1 MMLNYKYQQ
10 LSQTIKILIFID
22 PTSQYNV
29 LIFRIN
35 KTIMIYRLPAFTQES
50 FVFNA
55 DIPEKGCAF
64 KDYKRC
70 T

>member
-1 MMLNYKYQQ
+1 MLNYKYQQ
-10 LSQTIKILIFID
+10 LLHTIKILIFID
-22 PTSQYNV
+22 LTSQHNV
-29 LIFRIN
+29 LIIRIN
-35 KTIMIYRLPAFTQES
+35 KTIMIYRLPAFTQKS

-55 DIPEKGCAF
+55 DISEKGCAF